1 MKLIKKFFTLMFL
14 LFIVLLVGYIAGL
27 SYHLLSALMDVTLY
41 ILSIIVAIFIVEKN
55 VGIKIFEKLNRH
67 DALIIIKNY
76 ILQMSLLYLLRS
88 INTKLDLPTD
98 YKNQGIILQILQG
111 LSIPT
116 LSIMLSFIIFF
127 GPILEEIVFRG
138 YIMNTVERKKM
149 GFFSVILSSLIF
161 SYLHLHAFLITDNNI
176 IVFLSYFITAISLA
190 LTYRETK
197 KLTASIVQ
205 HVLINTIASIP
216 FFIMMTQN

>member
-14 LFIVLLVGYIAGL
+14 IFVILSVGYISGS
-27 SYHLLSALMDVTLY
+27 SYNLLSDLMGVSLY
-41 ILSIIVAIFIVEKN
+41 ILGIIVAIFIVKKN
-55 VGIKIFEKLNRH
+55 ADIKIFEKLNRH

-76 ILQMSLLYLLRS
+76 ILQMSLLYLIQS
-88 INTKLDLPTD
+88 INTKLDIPTD

-116 LSIMLSFIIFF
+116 LSIMLSSIIFF

-138 YIMNTVERKKM
+138 YIMNTFERKKM
-149 GFFSVILSSLIF
+149 GFFSIILSSLIF
-161 SYLHLHAFLITDNNI
+161 SYLHLHALLITANNI
-176 IVFLSYFITAISLA
+176 IAFLSYFITAISLA

-205 HVLINTIASIP
+205 HILINTIASIP
-216 FFIMMTQN
+216 FFIMITQN